1 MSFSEKHIQS
11 AFDMILGTV
20 QYGTYAYLGS
30 NVSMRG
36 QSSGKLT
43 VSLNPMTGA
52 ERDALANDL
61 LQIKA
66 NLKRLCFEFYSK
78 SAVLLTPYA
87 VVDGAR
93 AEEA

>member
-1 MSFSEKHIQS
+1 
-11 AFDMILGTV
+11 MILGTV
-20 QYGTYAYLGS
+20 QYGNYAYLGS

-43 VSLNPMTGA
+43 VNFVPMAGA
-52 ERDALANDL
+52 ERESLANDL

-87 VVDGAR
+87 VIEGAQ

>member
-1 MSFSEKHIQS
+1 MSFSEKHIQN

-20 QYGTYAYLGS
+20 QYGNYMYLGS
-30 NVSMRG
+30 SVSMRG

-43 VSLNPMTGA
+43 ISLNPMAGA
-52 ERDALANDL
+52 DRDALANDL

-87 VVDGAR
+87 VIAGAQ